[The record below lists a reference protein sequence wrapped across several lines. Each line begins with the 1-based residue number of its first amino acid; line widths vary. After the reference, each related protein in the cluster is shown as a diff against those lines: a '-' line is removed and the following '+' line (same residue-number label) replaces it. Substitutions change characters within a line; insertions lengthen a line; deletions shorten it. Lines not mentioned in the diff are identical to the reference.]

1 MILTV
6 TLNPC
11 IDQTIFVDGL
21 KVHDANRVARFETD
35 AGGKGV
41 NLSRVVAELGGDS
54 LATGFLGG
62 GPGAFVRKV
71 LDAQGAKHSFIEIKN
86 DTRTN
91 FSVED
96 GTSDP
101 PTTFNAKGPVISDEE
116 WDQLIDHVR
125 SLAADAKWVTL
136 GGSLPQGVPVDA
148 YLTLGW
154 IAKELGARLV
164 LDADGE
170 AARQGLE
177 AKPHFI
183 KPNKKEAGRL
193 LGRAVESVEDAV
205 FAAEELLQ
213 YLEDDGVCVVSLG
226 SDGAVMATKEATW
239 IGKPIEIEVNSTIGS
254 GDSLVAGMLK
264 ALMDGAT
271 AEDAFK
277 LGIAAA
283 TATAMTDGAE
293 IARRPVVDELLPQ
306 VQVESAH

>member
-1 MILTV
+1 MILSV

-11 IDQTIFVDGL
+11 IDQTVFVDGL
-21 KVHDANRVARFETD
+21 KVHDANRVVRFETD

-41 NLSRVVAELGGDS
+41 NLTRVVAELGGDS
-54 LATGFLGG
+54 LATGLLGG
-62 GPGAFVRKV
+62 GPGALVRKV
-71 LDAQGAKHSFIEIKN
+71 LDAQGAKHDFIETAN

-96 GTSDP
+96 GSGSP
-101 PTTFNAKGPVISDEE
+101 PTTFNAKGPMISEEE
-116 WDQLIDHVR
+116 WNQLIDHVR
-125 SLAADAKWVTL
+125 NLAGRAKWVAL

-154 IAKELGARLV
+154 IVKELGAKLA

-213 YLEDDGVCVVSLG
+213 YLESDGICVVSMG
-226 SDGAVMATKEATW
+226 SEGAVMATNDATW
-239 IGKPIEIEVNSTIGS
+239 IGKPIEIEPNSTIGA
-254 GDSLVAGMLK
+254 GDSLVGAMLK
-264 ALMDGAT
+264 SLVDG
-271 AEDAFK
+271 ESPKEAFR
-277 LGIAAA
+277 LGIAAG

-293 IARRPVVDELLPQ
+293 IARRPVIAELLPR